1 MLHVFMRFKLRV
13 LGLNPFF
20 FLCLGLNLLLQ
31 LSSEHLTEEKL
42 LAKRSEDASLNF
54 SK

>member
-13 LGLNPFF
+13 LGLNLF